1 MALSTKA
8 ELISQ
13 SLLEIAGGVVTPD
26 LNLRWGECE
35 TYLAMAVNYIQVGNY
50 WLETKAEAE
59 HVINPLLLTAFNNV
73 AILFDTP
80 TGKYY
85 SDLPANIV
93 TLSKGRALT
102 ITTMCGRMCYPLL
115 QSDDALE
122 YFYGKHKNTI
132 SYQIEGPKRVW
143 WYNMPKLVT
152 GIRPKYI
159 VNVHDIDDDAEIILP
174 SDGYVKVVQ
183 MMVEFLTGERK
194 ADPDYTQDAKAN

>member
-1 MALSTKA
+1 MALPTKS

-13 SLLEIAGGVVTPD
+13 ALLQISGGVLTPD
-26 LNLRWGECE
+26 VNVRWGECE
-35 TYLAMAVNYIQVGNY
+35 TYLAMAVNYVQVGNY

-73 AILFDTP
+73 AIQLDADTERQ
-80 TGKYY
+80 Y

-122 YFYGKHKNTI
+122 RFYGRYKNTI
-132 SYQIEGPKRVW
+132 SYQIEGPRRVW

-152 GIRPKYI
+152 GVRPKYI
-159 VNVHDIDDDAEIILP
+159 VHVHDIDDDAEIILP
-174 SDGYVKVVQ
+174 SDAYVKVVQ

-194 ADPDYTQDAKAN
+194 ADPDYVQDSKTN